1 MKKRKNAAACLA
13 LWAAIA
19 LAACGGDGSARE
31 TPGAGTDEAVAGT
44 AEDAPSDPEA
54 IAREIGP
61 VREVEL
67 GPVRAELAGAG
78 ERVFTSKCSAC
89 HKLDERYV
97 GPPLGDVAERRSPV
111 FVMNM
116 MLNPEGMV
124 RDHPEVKALLAQYY
138 TPMPNQGLTEEEA
151 RSVLEY
157 LRAAAASRQAD
168 DHAED
173 HQEDDAHAS
182 EEQE

>member
-1 MKKRKNAAACLA
+1 MKKRRGASTCLVVV
-13 LWAAIA
+13 AAIG
-19 LAACGGDGSARE
+19 LAACGGDA
-31 TPGAGTDEAVAGT
+31 GAGEDGAAAESGRAVPAADAG
-44 AEDAPSDPEA
+44 ASADPTER
-54 IAREIGP
+54 AREIGP

-67 GPVRAELAGAG
+67 SPIRDDLAATG
-78 ERVFTSKCSAC
+78 ETVFTSKCSAC

-97 GPPLGDVAERRSPV
+97 GPPLRDVTERRSPV

-138 TPMPNQGLTEEEA
+138 TPMPNQSLTRDEA
-151 RSVLEY
+151 RAVLEY
-157 LRAAAASRQAD
+157 LRAAAAAD
-168 DHAED
+168 HPED
-173 HQEDDAHAS
+173 HDEDDAEAS

>member
-1 MKKRKNAAACLA
+1 MKKRRGAGTCLVA
-13 LWAAIA
+13 VAAIG
-19 LAACGGDGSARE
+19 LAACGGDS
-31 TPGAGTDEAVAGT
+31 GAGEDRVGADERRAVPAADASPTGDA
-44 AEDAPSDPEA
+44 AEL
-54 IAREIGP
+54 AREIGP

-67 GPVRAELAGAG
+67 APVRADLAATG
-78 ERVFTSKCSAC
+78 EKVFTSKCSAC

-97 GPPLGDVAERRSPV
+97 GPPLGDVTERRSPV

-138 TPMPNQGLTEEEA
+138 TPMPNQSLTRDEA
-151 RSVLEY
+151 RAVLEY
-157 LRAAAASRQAD
+157 LRAAAAS

-173 HQEDDAHAS
+173 RDEDDADAS